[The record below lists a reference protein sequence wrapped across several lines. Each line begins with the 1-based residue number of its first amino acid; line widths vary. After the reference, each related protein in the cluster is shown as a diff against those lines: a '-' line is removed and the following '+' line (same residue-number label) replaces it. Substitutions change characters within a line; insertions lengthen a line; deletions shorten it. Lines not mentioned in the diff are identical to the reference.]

1 MSRNNDSEKNMEFYV
16 IPEYKSLKRDEL
28 IGILDLV
35 TPEYSKTLKVIKE
48 KHLELELVAKKGRE
62 LEDNIKKQSDEIN
75 KLKLNNESISEISSL
90 RSFLKEM
97 KELVKAIE
105 EKHQKEKE
113 SLLYELNEKDKL
125 IESIESDSV
134 SKADELNKLKSDC
147 NIKSKSSNND
157 TKELSKKLQSTL
169 TTFHG
174 RTGENIGDWLF
185 YTNRVMEH
193 SSHNDR
199 EKILLAS
206 SYLRDIAQQDY
217 ILYEQTHKNITWDE
231 FTHYLKNKYTP
242 KNNTTI
248 IRKQLKE
255 LKHLNSVNDYFVSFR
270 KLVNQLP
277 NMSGEDRM
285 IYFIEGLKFKTRKH
299 VQSEKP
305 KTLDEAFD
313 LASDF
318 ETFNSF
324 EVENNFSTIIH
335 QTNQG
340 RDNFQNT
347 NHNYTQQFHFNN
359 NFENNQN
366 NYRDHNDGYD
376 SDNNDHLN
384 DNCYNDNNYGQD
396 EEEKNIFRQQDSD
409 DEEEYENNYLTMENF
424 SRKYQY

>member
-1 MSRNNDSEKNMEFYV
+1 M
-16 IPEYKSLKRDEL
+16 
-28 IGILDLV
+28 
-35 TPEYSKTLKVIKE
+35 KVIKE

-75 KLKLNNESISEISSL
+75 KLKLNNHSISEISSL

-113 SLLYELNEKDKL
+113 SLLYELNKKDKL
-125 IESIESDSV
+125 IESIRSDSV
-134 SKADELNKLKSDC
+134 SKAEELNKLKLDS
-147 NIKSKSSNND
+147 NIKSKISNND
-157 TKELSKKLQSTL
+157 TKELRKKLQSTL

-174 RTGENIGDWLF
+174 RTGENKGDWLF

-206 SYLRDIAQQDY
+206 SYLRDVAQQDY

-231 FTHYLKNKYTP
+231 FTQYLKNKYTP

-255 LKHLNSVNDYFVSFR
+255 LKHLTSVNDYFVSFR

-285 IYFIEGLKFKTRKH
+285 IYFIEGLKFKMRKH
-299 VQSEKP
+299 VHSEKP

-318 ETFNSF
+318 ETWNSF

-347 NHNYTQQFHFNN
+347 NHNYTQQVHFNN
-359 NFENNQN
+359 NFDNNQN
-366 NYRDHNDGYD
+366 NFRDHNDGYD
-376 SDNNDHLN
+376 SDNNEYSN
-384 DNCYNDNNYGQD
+384 DNCYTYNDNNYDQD
-396 EEEKNIFRQQDSD
+396 EEENNIFTQQDSY
-409 DEEEYENNYLTMENF
+409 DEEEYENDYLTMDNF